1 MAENV
6 AMTSTTEHGTDRAAV
21 VAWLG
26 GTYGSDPR
34 FDPDAV
40 ITKAISYNSEDV
52 LDSVLDGFFSDRAL
66 GHIGGRYASMARQ
79 VTADDLKMVTAA
91 DVRRVTKGGRLY
103 NRQAAR
109 VAAQAC
115 PPQMQKELVLAAAY
129 FVAGAY
135 TRDYGSRAAR
145 RISHR
150 ATEGRE
156 YVAATSRN
164 LRGRT
169 LNATLDEDRDN
180 EDVANDVRDL
190 SGAHAHS
197 NGGARAHSRGKRGTK
212 RKAAV
217 AMAGLFDI

>member
-1 MAENV
+1 M
-6 AMTSTTEHGTDRAAV
+6 
-21 VAWLG
+21 
-26 GTYGSDPR
+26 
-34 FDPDAV
+34 
-40 ITKAISYNSEDV
+40 
-52 LDSVLDGFFSDRAL
+52 
-66 GHIGGRYASMARQ
+66 
-79 VTADDLKMVTAA
+79 
-91 DVRRVTKGGRLY
+91 
-103 NRQAAR
+103 R

-129 FVAGAY
+129 FVLGAY